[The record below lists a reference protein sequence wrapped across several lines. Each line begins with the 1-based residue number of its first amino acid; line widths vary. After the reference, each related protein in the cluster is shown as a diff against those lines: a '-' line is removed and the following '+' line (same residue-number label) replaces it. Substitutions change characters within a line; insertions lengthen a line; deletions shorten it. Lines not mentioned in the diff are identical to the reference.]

1 MRSIRVGII
10 GCGYWGPNLVRNFA
24 RYPGAEVVG
33 VCDAQY
39 ERALKVASDYRVTV
53 ITDQA
58 TQLTD
63 DRNVDLI
70 VLATPT
76 HTHFDLAK
84 QAISAGKH
92 VLVMKPLT
100 TRACEAAELCELAT
114 KKGVLLAVD
123 HTFVFT
129 AAVQRMRD
137 MVRQE
142 ELGDLY
148 YFDSVRANLG
158 LFQSDVNVIWD
169 LAPHDISIL
178 DFVVGGQP
186 TEVTAVG
193 ASHGG
198 SPTEN
203 IGYITMRYANSFL
216 AAVHVN
222 WLAPAKVR
230 RTILGGSKKMVMYD
244 DGEPTEKI
252 RVYDKGVS
260 IHAHKAAS
268 DDPYALMVS
277 YRTGDMVAP
286 NLSGREALSVEVENL
301 VKAIHGEVSLVSDG
315 AAGLRVVQILEAA
328 QESIRAGGVPV
339 RMGTPAAPLLGGAA
353 PQRAGHGRS

>member
-1 MRSIRVGII
+1 MRNTRVGVI
-10 GCGYWGPNLVRNFA
+10 GCGYWGPNLVRNFG
-24 RYPGAEVVG
+24 RYSGAEVAA

-39 ERALKVASDYRVTV
+39 ERALRVGNDYRVPV
-53 ITDQA
+53 ITDHV
-58 TQLTD
+58 TQLMD
-63 DRNVDLI
+63 DRTIDLI

-100 TRACEAAELCELAT
+100 TRSCQAAELCELAG
-114 KKGVLLAVD
+114 KEGVLLAVD

-137 MVRQE
+137 MVRDG

-169 LAPHDISIL
+169 LAPHDVSIL
-178 DFVVGGQP
+178 DFVIGGQP

-244 DGEPTEKI
+244 DGEPVEKI

-260 IHAHKAAS
+260 IHADKEAGG
-268 DDPYALMVS
+268 DPYALMVS

-286 NLSGREALSVEVENL
+286 NLSGREALSVEVENV
-301 VKAIHGEVSLVSDG
+301 VKAIHGEVTLVSDG

-328 QESIRAGGVPV
+328 QESISAGGTPV
-339 RMGTPAAPLLGGAA
+339 KLG
-353 PQRAGHGRS
+353 PQGAGHARS